1 MSSPGP
7 GFPAAGCVRVPEQ
20 SGSATLLEKGKLP
33 LTKPTDPG
41 PQSLEDPTE
50 RRRRFLINLFYF
62 GLCAGLAVL
71 VLAGVV
77 RWLMPFVLAFATAA
91 LLQRPIR
98 WLVKKTGVNRQYFS
112 VALMILMILL
122 LAGGIALLCWRLAIT
137 VTNFISNEQN
147 MQAVQDW
154 IGGVTQTVRDLL
166 DRLAR
171 RLSPEA
177 LETVNTAIDS
187 LSGKLMEALS
197 GLFAGAATWLMRFA
211 TQSLPSLALS
221 FFIWVLASIL
231 LSIHY
236 QGVRNF
242 LVRQIPGRFMD
253 LLRDAKVLCGETACK
268 LVKAYGLLMLLT
280 FAELSVGLLML
291 RVPYAILVAA
301 LIAVVDILPVLG
313 TGTVVIPWAVVCLLT
328 GNTRMFI
335 GLLILYA
342 VIAVVRNILEP
353 RMVSRQI
360 GLHPLATLLFMY
372 LGLKTVGIL
381 GMLLFPA
388 LAMVLQQLHDA
399 GKLELWK

>member
-1 MSSPGP
+1 MSNPGS
-7 GFPAAGCVRVPEQ
+7 GFPAAGCVRVSEQ

-41 PQSLEDPTE
+41 PQSLGDPTE

-154 IGGVTQTVRDLL
+154 IGGVTQTVRNLL

-236 QGVRNF
+236 QGVRHF
-242 LVRQIPGRFMD
+242 LVRQIPGRF
-253 LLRDAKVLCGETACK
+253 LSCCGTPWSCAAK
-268 LVKAYGLLMLLT
+268 
-280 FAELSVGLLML
+280 
-291 RVPYAILVAA
+291 P
-301 LIAVVDILPVLG
+301 
-313 TGTVVIPWAVVCLLT
+313 
-328 GNTRMFI
+328 
-335 GLLILYA
+335 
-342 VIAVVRNILEP
+342 
-353 RMVSRQI
+353 
-360 GLHPLATLLFMY
+360 
-372 LGLKTVGIL
+372 
-381 GMLLFPA
+381 PA
-388 LAMVLQQLHDA
+388 S
-399 GKLELWK
+399 W